1 MTMKTTKSL
10 LQTGA
15 LTLSLLA
22 SGVMAAVS
30 PDEAAKL
37 GTTLTPLG
45 AEMAGNADGSIPA
58 WTGGLPQNAGAV
70 DSAGFL
76 SDPFPSEQ
84 ALFTITAANVD
95 QYKDKLTP
103 GQLAMFKRYPE
114 TYKMPVFTTHRTAT
128 VPEKV
133 IAATKKNA
141 TNTKM
146 VQGGNGLENF
156 DQANPFPIPK
166 DGLEAIWNHITRYRG
181 GSVKRLVTQAT
192 PQANG
197 SYSLVYF
204 QDEFTFR
211 GALKDVDAGKPSNV
225 LFYFKQR
232 VTAPSRLAGNVLLVH
247 ETLDQVKEP
256 RLAWLYNAGQR
267 RVRRAPQVSYDGPG
281 TAADGLR
288 TSDNL
293 DMFNGAPDRYDWQ
306 LHGKKEIYIPYNSY
320 RLDSPKLKYSEII
333 KAGHINQ
340 DLTRYELHR
349 VWHVTATLKAGER
362 HIYAK
367 RDFYIDEDTW
377 QAVQIDHYDGR
388 GTLWRVAEAHS
399 QYYYDK
405 QVPWY
410 SVETLYDLLSG
421 RYLALGM
428 KNEEKSSYEFD
439 YPAKESDYTPAAL
452 RQAGVR

>member
-1 MTMKTTKSL
+1 MKTTKSL

-15 LTLSLLA
+15 LALSLLA
-22 SGVMAAVS
+22 TGVMAAVS

-70 DSAGFL
+70 DSKGFL
-76 SDPFPSEQ
+76 ADPFASEK
-84 ALFTITAANVD
+84 ALFTITAQNVD

-103 GQLAMFKRYPE
+103 GQLAMFKRYPDS
-114 TYKMPVFTTHRTAT
+114 YKIPVFPTHRSAN
-128 VPEKV
+128 VPAN
-133 IAATKKNA
+133 IAAAAKANA
-141 TNTKM
+141 TTTVL
-146 VQGGNGLENF
+146 VQGGNGLDKFKE
-156 DQANPFPIPK
+156 AYPFPIPQN
-166 DGLEAIWNHITRYRG
+166 GVEAIWNHITRYRG
-181 GSVKRLVTQAT
+181 GSVRRLVTQAT
-192 PQANG
+192 PQPNG

-211 GALKDVDAGKPSNV
+211 ANLKDYDASKESNI

-256 RLAWLYNAGQR
+256 RLAWIYNAGQR

-288 TSDNL
+288 TSDNFDL
-293 DMFNGAPDRYDWQ
+293 YNGSPDRYDWK
-306 LHGKKEIYIPYNSY
+306 LEGKKEIYIPYNSY
-320 RLDSPKLKYSEII
+320 GLDSPKLKYSDLI

-349 VWHVTATLKAGER
+349 VWHVVGTLKSGER

-367 RDFYIDEDTW
+367 RDFYLDEDTW
-377 QAVQIDHYDGR
+377 QVAEVDHYDGR
-388 GTLWRVAEAHS
+388 GTLWRVAEAHA
-399 QYYYDK
+399 QYYYNT

-410 SVETLYDLLSG
+410 TLESLYDLLSG

-428 KNEEKSSYEFD
+428 KNEEKQSYDFKYTASET
-439 YPAKESDYTPAAL
+439 DYTPAAL

>member
-1 MTMKTTKSL
+1 MKTTKSL

-22 SGVMAAVS
+22 CSVMAAVS
-30 PDEAAKL
+30 PEEAAKL
-37 GTTLTPLG
+37 GTTLTPVG

-58 WTGGLPQNAGAV
+58 WTGGLPKNAGTA
-70 DSAGFL
+70 DAAGFL
-76 SDPFPSEQ
+76 SDPFPNEQ
-84 ALFTITAANVD
+84 PLFTITAANAE

-103 GQLAMFKRYPE
+103 GQQALFKRYPE
-114 TYKMPVFTTHRTAT
+114 SYKIPVFPTHRSAAM
-128 VPEKV
+128 PDFIYE
-133 IAATKKNA
+133 ATKRNA
-141 TNTKM
+141 VSTRM
-146 VQGGNGLENF
+146 VEGGNGLENF
-156 DQANPFPIPK
+156 EQANPFPIPK

-192 PQANG
+192 PQPNG

-211 GALKDVDAGKPSNV
+211 GALKDADTSKESNV

-247 ETLDQVKEP
+247 ETLNQVKEP

-288 TSDNL
+288 TSDNF
-293 DMFNGAPDRYDWQ
+293 DMYNGAPDRYEWK
-306 LHGKKEIYIPYNSY
+306 LNGKKEIYIPYNTY
-320 RLDSPKLKYSEII
+320 RLDSPKLKYSEIV
-333 KAGHINQ
+333 KPGHINQ
-340 DLTRYELHR
+340 DLSRYELHR
-349 VWHVTATLKAGER
+349 VWHVTATLKSGER

-367 RDFYIDEDTW
+367 RDFYLDEDTW
-377 QAVQIDHYDGR
+377 QAAQIDHYDGR
-388 GTLWRVAEAHS
+388 GTLWRVAEAHA

-410 SVETLYDLLSG
+410 TLETLYDLQSG

-428 KNEEKSSYEFD
+428 KNEEKRSYEFD